1 MQINLDG
8 EPGDMNEDADLSRA
22 NNVAENSNA
31 GMYGK
36 NYLQESYHVK
46 NTIVTILFQR
56 KLPWEHS

>member
-1 MQINLDG
+1 MEINLDA
-8 EPGDMNEDADLSRA
+8 EPGDMNEDADLSHA

-31 GMYGK
+31 GMHGK

-46 NTIVTILFQR
+46 NTIVTILLQR